1 MGAVSGC
8 CPELRREMHG
18 RESGHP
24 GKIGESDALF
34 EMRADIVLDSL
45 YPPLGQRIHGMSRQ
59 LEPRDVH
66 DQGLRNA
73 LYVDAVPNGT
83 AFDQCL
89 AEQFGKRI
97 TDNEI
102 VQFPYRIGL
111 ARSRCR
117 LALMQITG

>member
-1 MGAVSGC
+1 
-8 CPELRREMHG
+8 
-18 RESGHP
+18 
-24 GKIGESDALF
+24 
-34 EMRADIVLDSL
+34 
-45 YPPLGQRIHGMSRQ
+45 MSRQ

-102 VQFPYRIGL
+102 VQFPYRIRPGSIAL
-111 ARSRCR
+111 PLGTHADNRMRRESERSRTAR
-117 LALMQITG
+117 ETRQSMADLVL